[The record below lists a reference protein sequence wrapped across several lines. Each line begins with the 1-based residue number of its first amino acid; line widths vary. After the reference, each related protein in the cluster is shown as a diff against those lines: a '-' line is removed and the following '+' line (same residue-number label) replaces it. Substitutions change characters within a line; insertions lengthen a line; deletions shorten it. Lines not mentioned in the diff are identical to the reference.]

1 MLPEFDNTEIAF
13 QYRNDKELKRARFL
27 FSSMGSPTL
36 TSIGMKLTSFAISW
50 KLPVQGLIKHT
61 LFDQFCG
68 GETMEEAA
76 ATAAVIAR
84 YGVGTILDYG
94 VEGKE
99 DEADLDR
106 AVPEFI
112 KAIKYAASQKNIPFI
127 SLKITGFAHFALLEK
142 IHAGQ
147 KLNDDESVA
156 WKRVYERINNIC
168 KAAADNNIMVLVDAE
183 ESWIQKPVDELTD
196 AMMERYNKTKVIV
209 YNTFQ
214 MYRHDRLVFLKESYE
229 LARTK
234 GYLLGAKLVRGA
246 YMEKERARAAEK
258 GYASPIQPNK
268 EATDKD
274 YDDAALF
281 CLLHLDQLA
290 LFVGTHNEASCLK
303 VAKYM
308 IDHNMAADT
317 DKVYFS
323 QLYGMS
329 DNISFNLAHEHYHV
343 AKYLPYGPVK
353 DVLPYLMRRAQ
364 ENTSVAG
371 QTGRELSLITKEIKR
386 RKEARA

>member
-13 QYRNDKELKRARFL
+13 QYRNNKELKRARFL

-36 TSIGMKLTSFAISW
+36 TSLGMKLTSFAISW
-50 KLPVQGLIKHT
+50 NLPVKGLIKHT

-76 ATAAVIAR
+76 DTAAVIGK

-99 DEADLDR
+99 SEEDFDK

-112 KAIKYAASQKNIPFI
+112 KAIQYAATSKNIPFI
-127 SLKITGFAHFALLEK
+127 SLKITGFAYFALLEK
-142 IHAGQ
+142 KHFGQ
-147 KLNDDESVA
+147 TLTADEQKA
-156 WKRVYERINNIC
+156 WNKVYDRIDRIC
-168 KAAADNNIMVLVDAE
+168 KAAADSKIMVLVDAE

-196 AMMERYNKTKVIV
+196 AMMERYNKTGVV
-209 YNTFQ
+209 VFNTFQ
-214 MYRHDRLVFLKESYE
+214 LYRHDRLLFLKESYE
-229 LARTK
+229 VAKSK

-246 YMEKERARAAEK
+246 YMEKERNRAAEK
-258 GYASPIQPNK
+258 GYPSPIQPNK

-281 CLLHLDQLA
+281 CLQHLDGLA
-290 LFVGTHNEASCLK
+290 LFIGTHNENSCFK
-303 VAKYM
+303 AAKYM
-308 IDHNMAADT
+308 ADNKIAANSDR
-317 DKVYFS
+317 VYFS

-364 ENTSVAG
+364 ENTSVKG
-371 QTGRELSLITKEIKR
+371 QTGRELSLIEKELKR
-386 RKEARA
+386 RKL